1 MTDQVKRNPIKA
13 TKLNIH
19 DMNDL
24 DNVNKDRKDFHAIET
39 QAIGLQML
47 NVVSVKN
54 NVTGNTHPMVAVN
67 VQVALPIDPE
77 KLKGV
82 VLTPDG
88 MGRNFQEACPVPPIL
103 KILIHDDYLID
114 GYKPDLEMIDLITNI
129 AKNFGAEEL

>member
-24 DNVNKDRKDFHAIET
+24 DNVNKDKKDYHAIET

-54 NVTGNTHPMVAVN
+54 NVTGDTHPMVAVN

-82 VLTPDG
+82 VLTP
-88 MGRNFQEACPVPPIL
+88 
-103 KILIHDDYLID
+103 
-114 GYKPDLEMIDLITNI
+114 
-129 AKNFGAEEL
+129 